1 MDLNFVLFYKTRFGK
16 NLWSSLPKFL
26 EEDKSQLF
34 HDMKAQKEQI
44 MKAQNG
50 FSEYFHFPA
59 SIVTSDD
66 ELFVPGITAEMLAI
80 IRYELQTGP
89 AGVSFNL
96 FR

>member
-1 MDLNFVLFYKTRFGK
+1 MQFIRLNVFKPSRLKTRK
-16 NLWSSLPKFL
+16 KYKKAN